1 MSAFSDYA
9 ENGVFDH
16 LLRNTA
22 LTSPVTVYAALFTSA
37 VNDDAS
43 GTEVTGGS
51 YARQSVTFGAP
62 SNGSGSNSVAVTFP
76 TATAGWGTVTHVA
89 IFDNSVG
96 GNLILWG
103 ALTSSRVVQ
112 NGDIAK
118 FNISALTATLT

>member
-1 MSAFSDYA
+1 MSAFSDYS
-9 ENGVFDH
+9 EDGLLNH

-22 LTSPVTVYAALFTSA
+22 LTSPTTVYAALFTDA

-51 YARQSVTFGAP
+51 YAREAVTFGAP
-62 SNGSGSNSVAVTFP
+62 SSGSSSNSGAVTYT

-89 IFDNSVG
+89 IFDHVSA
-96 GNLILWG
+96 GNLLLWG
-103 ALTSSRVVQ
+103 ALGASRAVLD
-112 NGDIAK
+112 GDIAK